1 MANSPSPPAVPDPA
15 FIDHWVDAHH
25 DAQVAFLRAVVG
37 LPTDM
42 PPGDND
48 PAAQGTAELLAAL
61 GFVVERH
68 AVPNAIVAANGML
81 SATNLIVR
89 ERFGSGRG
97 PTIAL
102 AAHGDVVPPG
112 AGWTRP
118 PYQGVVE
125 DGRMYGRGV
134 AVSKSDIATYAFA
147 LAALRQC
154 AAQGAQLDGS
164 VELHFTYDEEF
175 GGNTGVG
182 WLLENALSKPDLA
195 IAAGFSYQI
204 VTAHNGCLQLEVSV
218 RGRSAHGAMPQLGAD
233 ALRAA
238 VAILDALYG
247 LVPGFAAQV
256 SQFPGIESPTMIV
269 GTIAGGTNT
278 NVVPDLVS
286 FRLDRRLIPEE
297 DPVLVETGLRRV
309 IDAAVADQPGI
320 SVATRSLLR
329 AAALRPLPGHERLV
343 AALQR
348 HGERI
353 FGEPI
358 PAAGV
363 PLYTDARH
371 YAAHGCP
378 VVVYGAGP
386 RTLAEANAKS
396 ADENLLLED
405 LRRAT
410 KVVAAAVAELL
421 RA

>member
-1 MANSPSPPAVPDPA
+1 
-15 FIDHWVDAHH
+15 
-25 DAQVAFLRAVVG
+25 
-37 LPTDM
+37 
-42 PPGDND
+42 
-48 PAAQGTAELLAAL
+48 
-61 GFVVERH
+61 
-68 AVPNAIVAANGML
+68 ML

-118 PYQGVVE
+118 PYEGLVE

-147 LAALRQC
+147 LAALRRY
-154 AAQGAQLDGS
+154 AARGAQLEGT

-175 GGNTGVG
+175 GGNAGVG

-218 RGRSAHGAMPQLGAD
+218 RGRSAHGAMPQLGA
-233 ALRAA
+233 

-247 LVPGFAAQV
+247 LEPGFAGQV

-297 DPVLVETGLRRV
+297 DPVLVEAGLRSV
-309 IDAAVADQPGI
+309 IDAASADRPGI
-320 SVATRSLLR
+320 SVATRCLLR
-329 AAALRPLPGHERLV
+329 AAALRPLPGQERLV

-348 HGERI
+348 HGQRI

-410 KVVAAAVAELL
+410 KVVASAVAELL
-421 RA
+421 R

>member
-1 MANSPSPPAVPDPA
+1 MLNAPSPPAAPGTA
-15 FIDHWVDAHH
+15 FLDQWIDANH
-25 DAQVAFLRAVVG
+25 DAQVAFLRAVVR

-42 PPGDND
+42 PPGDNN

-61 GFVVERH
+61 GFEVERH
-68 AVPNAIVAANGML
+68 AVPAALARENGMV

-89 ERFGSGRG
+89 QRFGSGRG

-118 PYQGVVE
+118 PYDGVVE
-125 DGRMYGRGV
+125 NGRMYGRGV
-134 AVSKSDIATYAFA
+134 AVSKSDIATFAFA
-147 LAALRQC
+147 LAALRHY
-154 AAQGAQLDGS
+154 AAQGATLAGC

-182 WLLENALSKPDLA
+182 WLLENGLSKPDLA

-218 RGRSAHGAMPQLGAD
+218 HGRSAHGALPQLGHD
-233 ALRAA
+233 ALAAA
-238 VAILDALYG
+238 VAILNALYA
-247 LVPGFAAQV
+247 LVPGFA
-256 SQFPGIESPTMIV
+256 SQKSHFPGIASPTMVV

-278 NVVPDLVS
+278 NVVPDLVTL
-286 FRLDRRLIPEE
+286 RLDRRLIPEE
-297 DPVLVETGLRRV
+297 DPVAVEAELRRV
-309 IDAAVADQPGI
+309 ISAAVADRPGI
-320 SVATRSLLR
+320 SIVIRCLLR

-343 AALQR
+343 AALQL
-348 HGERI
+348 HGARV

-396 ADENLLLED
+396 ADENLLLAD
-405 LRRAT
+405 LSRAT
-410 KVVAAAVAELL
+410 KVVAAAVADLL
-421 RA
+421 G

>member
-1 MANSPSPPAVPDPA
+1 MVKAPFPPAGPDTK
-15 FIDHWVDAHH
+15 FIDRWIDANHG
-25 DAQVAFLRAVVG
+25 AQVAFLREVVR

-42 PPGDND
+42 PPGDNA
-48 PAAQGTAELLAAL
+48 PAARGTADLLAAL
-61 GFVVERH
+61 GFTVERH
-68 AVPNAIVAANGML
+68 AVPETVVRDNRMV

-118 PYQGVVE
+118 PYAGVVE
-125 DGRMYGRGV
+125 DGRMYARGV

-154 AAQGAQLDGS
+154 AAQGTQLDGG

-175 GGNTGVG
+175 GGNAGVG

-218 RGRSAHGAMPQLGAD
+218 HGRSAHGAMPQLGAD

-238 VAILDALYG
+238 VAILDALYA
-247 LVPGFAAQV
+247 LVPGLAAQV

-278 NVVPDLVS
+278 NVVPDLVT

-297 DPVLVETGLRRV
+297 DPVAVEAELRRA
-309 IDAAVADQPGI
+309 IDAAIADLPGI
-320 SVATRSLLR
+320 SVTTRCLLR

-343 AALQR
+343 AALQS
-348 HGERI
+348 HGKRI

-358 PAAGV
+358 PATGV

-378 VVVYGAGP
+378 VVLYGAGP

-396 ADENLLLED
+396 ADENLVLED
-405 LRRAT
+405 LRRPT
-410 KVVAAAVAELL
+410 KVVAAAVANLL
-421 RA
+421 R

>member
-1 MANSPSPPAVPDPA
+1 MPNAPAPPTGPDPA
-15 FIDHWVDAHH
+15 FIDHWIDANH
-25 DAQVAFLRAVVG
+25 DAQVAFLRAVVR

-48 PAAQGTAELLAAL
+48 PAAQGTADLLAAL
-61 GFVVERH
+61 GFAIERH
-68 AVPNAIVAANGML
+68 AVPAAVVRENGMA

-89 ERFGSGRG
+89 QRFGTGRG

-118 PYQGVVE
+118 PYEGVVE

-147 LAALRQC
+147 LAALRQY
-154 AAQGAQLDGS
+154 AAQGAQLDGG

-195 IAAGFSYQI
+195 IAAGSSYQI

-218 RGRSAHGAMPQLGAD
+218 HGRSAHGAMPELGAD

-247 LVPGFAAQV
+247 LAPGFTAQV
-256 SQFPGIESPTMIV
+256 SRFPGIESPTMIV

-278 NVVPDLVS
+278 NVVPDLVT

-297 DPVLVETGLRRV
+297 DPVGVEAALRQA
-309 IDAAVADQPGI
+309 IAAASADRPGI
-320 SVATRSLLR
+320 SVTTRSVLR
-329 AAALRPLPGHERLV
+329 AAALRPLPGQERLV
-343 AALQR
+343 AALQC
-348 HGERI
+348 HGERV

-358 PAAGV
+358 PTTGV

-378 VVVYGAGP
+378 VVLYGAGP

-410 KVVAAAVAELL
+410 KVVAAALAELL
-421 RA
+421 R